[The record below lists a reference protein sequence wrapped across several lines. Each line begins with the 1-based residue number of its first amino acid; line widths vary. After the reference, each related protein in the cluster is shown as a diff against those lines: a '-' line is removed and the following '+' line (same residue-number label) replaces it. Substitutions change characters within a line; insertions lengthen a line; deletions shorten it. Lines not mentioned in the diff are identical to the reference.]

1 MIPRTGDAAPAPLGY
16 AEPVQLAASPPA
28 IRRAIIVEDIAATSA
43 WLTGVLRTA
52 FGDILVETVADL
64 RAARRWLQGQRGPAG
79 GLLALV
85 DLGLPDG
92 SGNELIGELRDR
104 LPDAW
109 VVVTTVFDDDA
120 HLMHAMASGAHGYLL
135 KDRDA
140 GELVTQLCGLDRGD
154 APISPAI
161 ARRILDQFR
170 VHATFMSAAA
180 DEGAV
185 LTPRET
191 DVLRLIGRGLT
202 LIEAARVLTLSSQTV
217 ATHVKKIYRKLGIA
231 TRAEAALEAA
241 RRSLT

>member
-1 MIPRTGDAAPAPLGY
+1 MQVAST
-16 AEPVQLAASPPA
+16 PVVSN
-28 IRRAIIVEDIAATSA
+28 AIIVEDISATRA
-43 WLTGVLRTA
+43 WLADVLRQA
-52 FGDILVETVADL
+52 FGGIAVEHAVDL
-64 RAARRWLQGQRGPAG
+64 KSARRWLASRSGPAE
-79 GLLALV
+79 GLVALV

-92 SGNELIGELRDR
+92 SGLELIGELRDR
-104 LPDAW
+104 LPSAW
-109 VVVTTVFDDDA
+109 VVVTTVFDDDT

-140 GELVTQLCGLDRGD
+140 GELVTQLRGLDRGA

-170 VHATFMSAAA
+170 VHATFMSAGA

-202 LIEAARVLTLSSQTV
+202 LIEAGRVLGLSSQTV

-231 TRAEAALEAA
+231 TRAEAALEAT